1 MKRVLILGGS
11 GFVGRALCEA
21 LARLQVNVTVP
32 TRRAVNGRAVQMLPL
47 VTVLAAD
54 VHRPEELAR
63 LLPGHDAVVNLVA
76 ILNGRQADFDR
87 AHVALPT
94 ALAKACL
101 AAGVPRLVQVS
112 ALGADAQGPSMYQR
126 TKGQGEAAL
135 LAAAAQGLQLTLLRP
150 SVIFGRDD
158 RFINTFAA
166 LSALP
171 VLPLAG
177 ANTRFAPVAVNDVA
191 SAIVQ
196 CLKDNR
202 SIGQTYELV
211 GPDVFSLQRLVSVV
225 AQAVG
230 HSPRIVPLP
239 TSVAWV
245 QGAVMELLPGE
256 PLISRDNVASLQV
269 DNVASGK
276 LPGLLDLGITAT
288 ALAAALPGWLTPGDR
303 VARLLD
309 LRRTAGR
316 F

>member
-21 LARLQVNVTVP
+21 LARLQVKVTVP
-32 TRRAVNGRAVQMLPL
+32 ARRAGNARAVQMLPL
-47 VTVLAAD
+47 VTVLPAD
-54 VHRPEELAR
+54 VHRADELAR

-76 ILNGRQADFDR
+76 ILHGRQADFER

-94 ALAKACL
+94 TLASACL
-101 AAGVPRLVQVS
+101 AAGVKRLVHVS

-126 TKGQGEAAL
+126 SKAQGEAAL
-135 LAAAAQGLQLTLLRP
+135 QAAAAQGLRLTVLRP

-158 RFINTFAA
+158 RFVNTFAA

-177 ANTRFAPVAVNDVA
+177 ATTRFAPVAVANVA
-191 SAIVQ
+191 QAIVH
-196 CLKDNR
+196 CLQDSR
-202 SIGQTYELV
+202 TVGQTYELA
-211 GPDVFSLQRLVSVV
+211 GPDVFTLQQLV
-225 AQAVG
+225 ATAAKAVG
-230 HSPRIVPLP
+230 HAPRIVPLP
-239 TSVAWV
+239 ASLAWA
-245 QGAVMELLPGE
+245 QACLMELLPGE
-256 PLISRDNVASLQV
+256 PIISRDNVASLQV
-269 DNVASGK
+269 DNVASGQR
-276 LPGLLDLGITAT
+276 PGLRDLGIEPSS
-288 ALAAALPGWLTPGDR
+288 LGAALPGWLAPGDR